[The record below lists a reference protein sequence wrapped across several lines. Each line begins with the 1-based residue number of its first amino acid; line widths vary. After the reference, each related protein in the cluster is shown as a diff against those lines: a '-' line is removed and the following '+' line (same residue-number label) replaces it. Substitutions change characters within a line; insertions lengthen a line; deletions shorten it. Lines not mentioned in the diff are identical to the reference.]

1 MNLIT
6 INKRGVVAI
15 RLNKPELDNLD
26 DLARQS
32 HRSRGDVIRLLIG
45 VAINRPDVR
54 EILGGGYE

>member
-6 INKRGVVAI
+6 ISNRGVVSI

-54 EILGGGYE
+54 GILGGDHE